1 MFTSGTTTAPP
12 LVPNHTSK
20 MRIVHKRVA
29 SIAPSTLY
37 IKAPYPIVLNA
48 QLPNHNRLS
57 SCRPVVVE
65 EATGRPCDT
74 TGNRISHV
82 HNASFLIVSL
92 NNNRMAAG
100 IEIVQAPSVPLGS
113 LSVPGSPIVNR
124 SPHLN
129 RYAVLQIPIDIGTRR
144 PRYILGAQRAAS
156 SAEIPICRIANC
168 RGHTTAHRIGRHEI
182 PVAEAQIR
190 IPNRRI
196 ASWEPEVPKHIR
208 QRNRFAAVGKIRVL
222 IHRGNFNPSTNHAA
236 ATVELI
242 INGAHILPLRSD
254 HPTTVVGVQ
263 VVPCAAN
270 TQPASL
276 QFGFGNGVI
285 LIAIDQV
292 PALLVAN
299 RLGFLRGF
307 RRRSPCAASNRVLHH
322 SRADRAVANP
332 TLNLN
337 GRVLRHGTGVVSCIS
352 CGNAANSQRRRKRER
367 LYQLSHMRAH
377 THYFLTAVGSH
388 SPFAST

>member
-1 MFTSGTTTAPP
+1 MGTRSTEAYSPTHPIRSRREDSGT
-12 LVPNHTSK
+12 
-20 MRIVHKRVA
+20 
-29 SIAPSTLY
+29 
-37 IKAPYPIVLNA
+37 
-48 QLPNHNRLS
+48 
-57 SCRPVVVE
+57 
-65 EATGRPCDT
+65 D
-74 TGNRISHV
+74 
-82 HNASFLIVSL
+82 
-92 NNNRMAAG
+92 
-100 IEIVQAPSVPLGS
+100 
-113 LSVPGSPIVNR
+113 
-124 SPHLN
+124 
-129 RYAVLQIPIDIGTRR
+129 
-144 PRYILGAQRAAS
+144 
-156 SAEIPICRIANC
+156 
-168 RGHTTAHRIGRHEI
+168 
-182 PVAEAQIR
+182 
-190 IPNRRI
+190 
-196 ASWEPEVPKHIR
+196 
-208 QRNRFAAVGKIRVL
+208 
-222 IHRGNFNPSTNHAA
+222 PSTNHAA